1 MGKILFSPR
10 TLRLRLKNSNF
21 AVLKPMKKV
30 KSHLTTHE
38 EGGMWLITFYR
49 ILGDAT
55 AAGNPEAPQKRYE
68 KT

>member
-1 MGKILFSPR
+1 
-10 TLRLRLKNSNF
+10 LKNSNF